1 MANEGKRNIK
11 AESAAYEVL
20 LLLDSAHYIMQDIRE
35 EYFEKYD
42 PVHKEDADMLC
53 WEFSRN
59 RARAMAVSEL
69 LTDAMKVLAQADI
82 VR

>member
-1 MANEGKRNIK
+1 MANEEKRNIK

-20 LLLDSAHYIMQDIRE
+20 LLLDSAHYIMQDVRD

-42 PVHKEDADMLC
+42 PVHKDDADMLR

-59 RARAMAVSEL
+59 RARALAISQL
-69 LTDAMKVLAQADI
+69 LTDAMKALAEADI